1 MRLMLRKNERGESIM
16 IQVSK
21 KEMEALRERFP
32 FIRATRTV
40 HKYYIEERA
49 EYVAFLK
56 HGPKKQE
63 NGHA

>member
-1 MRLMLRKNERGESIM
+1 M